1 MRTAPGPQLSRAQD
15 CKPGQIDSSAEFLPK
30 NHPPTS
36 SLGTV
41 PADRGAGVHQP
52 IPTGPLPNTNRKRDW
67 ELLFTGAR
75 EGATV
80 NGPFTG
86 HTLPAQSR
94 LRLWCTGAGCGK
106 TGRGLRVE
114 TPVNR
119 TRLSAGQSRL
129 GPPAGAASPPAF
141 RPALWQMK
149 FIGPN
154 SI

>member
-1 MRTAPGPQLSRAQD
+1 MFLIQLIRKNTEVRTGTSKTPPRSKEHPRFGSPVTAVL
-15 CKPGQIDSSAEFLPK
+15 GQRP
-30 NHPPTS
+30 
-36 SLGTV
+36 V
-41 PADRGAGVHQP
+41 
-52 IPTGPLPNTNRKRDW
+52 PLPNTNRKRDW

-106 TGRGLRVE
+106 TGRGLREE

-119 TRLSAGQSRL
+119 TRLSARQSRL